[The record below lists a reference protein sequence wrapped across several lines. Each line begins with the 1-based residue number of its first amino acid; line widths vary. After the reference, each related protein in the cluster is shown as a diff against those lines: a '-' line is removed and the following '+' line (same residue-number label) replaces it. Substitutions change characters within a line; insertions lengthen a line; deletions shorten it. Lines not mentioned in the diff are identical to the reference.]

1 MNSHTHLFS
10 PITVQDKLK
19 LYPAITRPNPV
30 QDLDATIYA
39 QMRTLHF
46 LKWNKPAPE
55 ALLKECGP
63 CTHAFAMGARKA
75 MVLPTHIKVR
85 HIFFLAV
92 ISQSLVANTLHF
104 ILKTDRSDGC
114 LLLHLLHAMLCI
126 HQCTTVIHHLMQHY
140 NMNYTSL

>member
-1 MNSHTHLFS
+1 MHSILPSFFTFLNTIQLSCLSFYTHTRTLS
-10 PITVQDKLK
+10 PTTLQDKLK

-85 HIFFLAV
+85 QKKSFVQL
-92 ISQSLVANTLHF
+92 
-104 ILKTDRSDGC
+104 
-114 LLLHLLHAMLCI
+114 
-126 HQCTTVIHHLMQHY
+126 
-140 NMNYTSL
+140 TSLLVSFFFIMRLLTQFYALSNRDDF